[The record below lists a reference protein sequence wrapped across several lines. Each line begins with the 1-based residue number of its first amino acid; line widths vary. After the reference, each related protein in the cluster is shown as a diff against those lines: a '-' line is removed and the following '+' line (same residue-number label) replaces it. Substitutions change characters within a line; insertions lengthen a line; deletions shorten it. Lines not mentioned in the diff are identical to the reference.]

1 MVIFLVLWPY
11 LLTFKLRYLQKND
24 IGHTI
29 QGGKEIEICNWTVNL
44 VYNRKNFDWE
54 PNQSPIHDENSP
66 MRSEERVFGN
76 EQGAK

>member
-29 QGGKEIEICNWTVNL
+29 QGGKEIEICDWTVNL
-44 VYNRKNFDWE
+44 VYNRKNVDWE

>member
-1 MVIFLVLWPY
+1 M
-11 LLTFKLRYLQKND
+11 QKND

-29 QGGKEIEICNWTVNL
+29 QGGKEIDICNWTVNL

-54 PNQSPIHDENSP
+54 PNQSPIDDENSP

-76 EQGAK
+76 EQGEK